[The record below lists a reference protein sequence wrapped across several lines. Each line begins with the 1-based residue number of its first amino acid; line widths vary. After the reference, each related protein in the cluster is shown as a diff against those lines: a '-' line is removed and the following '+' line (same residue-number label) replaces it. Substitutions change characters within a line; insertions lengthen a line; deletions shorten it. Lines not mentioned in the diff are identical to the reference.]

1 MFKFFSRSKSSSE
14 EENRRGAYD
23 PAKLKM
29 LVSYFPIG
37 KKLRYYPEYQR
48 EIVFHTIVIAYRVNE
63 QFIYSR
69 DAVQVDADGVPTGF
83 VLPDTKTLPVE
94 KLTKF
99 QLLVPDTTEME
110 RTLDYFTRAE
120 LGRAGQFRQGNT
132 ITLVAET
139 GDRGIPTVDN
149 KVDRR
154 QIMKVGPYADS
165 STILLT
171 PEFHSLTIA
180 DKRQKQRVQAAIRAD
195 LYYVV
200 DTPPLRCVLADFSE
214 VSLRLNVPAGGQAM
228 PALVPDE
235 TVVVD
240 FDFGDIASTYRIR
253 GKLFRRADDY
263 CVIKI
268 EQLYKDGEFER
279 IKMMDI
285 IEIKTGLLNLKT

>member
-1 MFKFFSRSKSSSE
+1 MFNFFSRNKSSSE

-23 PAKLKM
+23 PDKLKM
-29 LVSYFPIG
+29 LASYFPIG

-48 EIVFHTIVIAYRVNE
+48 EIVFHTIVIAYRVND

-83 VLPDTKTLPVE
+83 VLPDNKTLSVE

-154 QIMKVGPYADS
+154 QIMKSGPYADS

-195 LYYVV
+195 LYYKAE
-200 DTPPLRCVLADFSE
+200 TPPMRCVLADFSE
-214 VSLRLNVPAGGQAM
+214 VSLRLNVPASGQVM

-279 IKMMDI
+279 IKMMDV
-285 IEIKTGLLNLKT
+285 IEIKTGLLNLKS